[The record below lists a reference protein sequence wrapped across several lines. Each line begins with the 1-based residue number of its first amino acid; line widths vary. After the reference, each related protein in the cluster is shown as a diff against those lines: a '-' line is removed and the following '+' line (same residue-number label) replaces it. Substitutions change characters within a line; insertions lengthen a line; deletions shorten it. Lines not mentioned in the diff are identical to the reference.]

1 MDEETDYEEEVDQGW
16 VINEGDQ
23 NAESFEN
30 QEEIAEI
37 TRKECLELFTSEDFI
52 MEPDIINHLNKFF
65 QVGGNPEQVVSLL
78 SDNYHAIAQTANL
91 FAEWL
96 IMTGMDIGEVQ
107 SLVEDHLK
115 QMIIKNFD
123 PKKADSIFSDEA
135 IKSPAWLTEMILH
148 PTWRSLIYKLAE
160 DYPDCL
166 MLNFTIKLI
175 SDAGYQGEI
184 TSISTASQQLE
195 VFSRI
200 LKTSVNNFLVNGE
213 EAMNKNIEEFTKMV
227 CHSEHTFL
235 YSCAILHVL
244 SQENKGGSNI
254 KRLFQEVTKLA
265 SKNGHDVT
273 PIVMVLSG
281 IWTHV
286 SRVSNALSAM
296 LAKNALNPADITIL
310 YKAYSTDSP
319 PVDLLRIPQFLDLLL
334 NALFN
339 PSSKINPEHKP
350 KYIYLLAYAAS
361 VYETYK
367 KSVRKNTNKEELN
380 CTIQAIEKVN
390 LICNEKKSS
399 FELLAELSSL
409 YQSIRYPVV
418 ALGIIQWV
426 KITVKEK
433 NYFQLSTE
441 HTPIHLAL
449 LDEVVNVHPP
459 LHLKVLDLL
468 TELFESSHEELDVLV
483 QLEVK
488 KMLIDRM
495 LHLLTK
501 GCVVPVLNYIKNCW
515 QKQDTDVSLIRY
527 FLTELMDVI
536 SPPYT
541 VEFMKLLLPIA
552 ENNEITGNMRNE
564 KERQLITDFIAY
576 SRVNLSKE

>member
-1 MDEETDYEEEVDQGW
+1 
-16 VINEGDQ
+16 
-23 NAESFEN
+23 
-30 QEEIAEI
+30 
-37 TRKECLELFTSEDFI
+37 
-52 MEPDIINHLNKFF
+52 
-65 QVGGNPEQVVSLL
+65 
-78 SDNYHAIAQTANL
+78 
-91 FAEWL
+91 
-96 IMTGMDIGEVQ
+96 
-107 SLVEDHLK
+107 
-115 QMIIKNFD
+115 
-123 PKKADSIFSDEA
+123 
-135 IKSPAWLTEMILH
+135 
-148 PTWRSLIYKLAE
+148 
-160 DYPDCL
+160 

-213 EAMNKNIEEFTKMV
+213 EAMSKNIEEFTKMV

-254 KRLFQEVTKLA
+254 KRLLQEVTKLA
-265 SKNGHDVT
+265 SENGYDVT
-273 PIVMVLSG
+273 PVQMALSG
-281 IWTHV
+281 IWTHA
-286 SRVSNALSAM
+286 RVSNALSAM
-296 LAKNALNPADITIL
+296 LAKNALNPADIKIL
-310 YKAYSTDSP
+310 HKAYSTDSP

-334 NALFN
+334 NSLFN
-339 PSSKINPEHKP
+339 PASRINPEYKP

-361 VYETYK
+361 VHETYK
-367 KSVRKNTNKEELN
+367 KTVRKNINKDELDS
-380 CTIQAIEKVN
+380 TIQAIEKVS
-390 LICNEKKSS
+390 LICNEKKGS
-399 FELLAELSSL
+399 FELLAELGSL
-409 YQSIRYPVV
+409 YQCIRYPVV
-418 ALGIIQWV
+418 AMGIIQWV

-441 HTPIHLAL
+441 HTPLHLAL

-468 TELFESSHEELDVLV
+468 TELFQSSHEELDVLV

-488 KMLIDRM
+488 KMLLDRM
-495 LHLLTK
+495 LHLLTR

-527 FLTELMDVI
+527 FVTELMDVI

-564 KERQLITDFIAY
+564 KERQLITDFIGKLKSLKLNSLKTNY
-576 SRVNLSKE
+576 FYIFLFQPTVGLI

>member
-1 MDEETDYEEEVDQGW
+1 MDEYEHFGGEEADQEW
-16 VINEGDQ
+16 MINEGDP
-23 NAESFEN
+23 
-30 QEEIAEI
+30 QEIRHKELADQ
-37 TRKECLELFTSEDFI
+37 TKKECLDLFSSADFI
-52 MEPDIINHLNKFF
+52 MEPDIINHLNRFF
-65 QVGGNPEQVVSLL
+65 QFGGNPEQVVSLL
-78 SDNYHAIAQTANL
+78 SDNYQAIAQTANL

-96 IMTGMDIGEVQ
+96 IITGMQIPEVQ

-135 IKSPAWLTEMILH
+135 IKSPAWLTEMIMH

-160 DYPDCL
+160 EFPDCL

-175 SDAGYQGEI
+175 SDAGFQGEI

-213 EAMNKNIEEFTKMV
+213 ETMSKNIEEFTKMV

-235 YSCAILHVL
+235 YSCAILHLL

-265 SKNGHDVT
+265 SENGHDVT
-273 PIVMVLSG
+273 PVVMALSG
-281 IWTHV
+281 IWTHA
-286 SRVSNALSAM
+286 RVSQALSAM

-310 YKAYSTDSP
+310 YKAYSADSP

-334 NALFN
+334 SALFN
-339 PSSKINPEHKP
+339 PSSKINPEHKS

-367 KSVRKNTNKEELN
+367 KTVRKNLNKEELN
-380 CTIQAIEKVN
+380 STIQAIEKVN
-390 LICNEKKSS
+390 LICNEKKGS
-399 FELLAELSSL
+399 FELLAELKSL
-409 YQSIRYPVV
+409 YSCIRYPVV
-418 ALGIIQWV
+418 SLGIIQWV

-433 NYFQLSTE
+433 SYFQLSTE
-441 HTPIHLAL
+441 HTPLHLAL
-449 LDEVVNVHPP
+449 LDEIVNVHPP

-468 TELFESSHEELDVLV
+468 TELFESSHDELDVLV

-488 KMLIDRM
+488 KMLLDRM
-495 LHLLTK
+495 LHLMTRN
-501 GCVVPVLNYIKNCW
+501 CVVPVLNYIKNCW

-527 FLTELMDVI
+527 FVTELMDI
-536 SPPYT
+536 IQAPYT
-541 VEFMKLLLPIA
+541 VEFMRLLLPIA
-552 ENNEITGNMRNE
+552 ENNEITGNIKNE
-564 KERQLITDFIAY
+564 KEKNQIQDFIAHC
-576 SRVNLSKE
+576 RINLPQS